1 MAPGRAIPSTH
12 ASPSGG
18 RSLARPHETHSPH
31 PPAAAAPAV
40 PGSHP
45 AGRMSIRAR
54 SRLALACAAV
64 FFGWPLIK
72 HTPDAL
78 EALAF
83 ILGVNL

>member
-1 MAPGRAIPSTH
+1 M
-12 ASPSGG
+12 
-18 RSLARPHETHSPH
+18 
-31 PPAAAAPAV
+31 

-45 AGRMSIRAR
+45 AGRMSVKTR

-78 EALAF
+78 EALALF
-83 ILGVNL
+83 FGV